1 MKKVLKKAMDHTR
14 GPTVINALVEKTDN
28 LFPMIP
34 PGAAL
39 EDMLI
44 KEPRKSTKLAKPTGS
59 T

>member
-1 MKKVLKKAMDHTR
+1 
-14 GPTVINALVEKTDN
+14 
-28 LFPMIP
+28 MIP